1 MAYYMN
7 TKFLRITVGVFII
20 LSFFCGTACVKAYGQ
35 TQAHGQAQ
43 PVEVGASRTELYFPM
58 LKDKT
63 IAVVSNQTGE
73 FAGVH
78 LVDTLLS
85 AGFPIIKVFSPEH
98 GFRGQAEAG
107 KKVDNQIDEK
117 TGLPVIS
124 LYGSHRKPTPEDL
137 KGIDLVVFD
146 LQDVGVRFYTYIS
159 TLHYVM
165 EACAEQ
171 GIPVVVLDRPN
182 PHVGYIDGPVLDTA
196 CCRSFIGMHPVPVV
210 YGMTIGEY
218 ARMIAGE
225 GWLKTQKPCT
235 LHVIPLQGCT
245 RATAYSFPVWPS
257 PNLRSMKAIY
267 AYPGLCLLEGTPVS
281 MGRGTWQPF
290 ECYGFEG
297 CEEGDYTFTPRP
309 IEGLSAHPPLQD
321 KECRGWRVPDSLTL
335 QLPRQLD
342 LQPLLRM
349 YRNYPDKARFF
360 TSFFSKLAGTP
371 RLAEQIGQG
380 ASEEEIRASWVKD
393 LKEFEKIRQKYLLY
407 K

>member
-1 MAYYMN
+1 MTKILRMAVA
-7 TKFLRITVGVFII
+7 TFSC
-20 LSFFCGTACVKAYGQ
+20 LSLFCIKAHSQ
-35 TQAHGQAQ
+35 D
-43 PVEVGASRTELYFPM
+43 VEVGASRTELYFP
-58 LKDKT
+58 LLEGKN
-63 IAVVSNQTGE
+63 IGVVGNQTSV

-78 LVDTLLS
+78 LVDTLLA
-85 AGFPIIKVFSPEH
+85 AGYRVEKVFSPEH

-107 KKVDNQIDEK
+107 KKVDNQADEK

-124 LYGSHRKPTPEDL
+124 LYGNHKKPTPADL
-137 KGIDLVVFD
+137 KGIDLMLFD

-159 TLHYVM
+159 TLHYVL

-182 PHVGYIDGPVLDTA
+182 PHAGYIDGPMLDTT
-196 CCRSFIGMHPVPVV
+196 CCRSFVGMHPVPLV

-225 GWLKTQKPCT
+225 GWLNTQKTCT
-235 LHVIPLQGCT
+235 LHVIPLQGYT
-245 RATAYSFPVWPS
+245 RATAYDFPVWPS

-297 CEEGDYTFTPRP
+297 CEEGDYRFTPQP
-309 IEGLSAHPPLQD
+309 IAGLSANPPLQG
-321 KECRGWRVPDSLTL
+321 KECRGWLVPDSLTR
-335 QLPRQLD
+335 QLPHQID

-360 TSFFSKLAGTP
+360 TVFFSKLAGSP

-380 ASEEEIRASWVKD
+380 RSEEEIRASWIKD
-393 LKEFEKIRQKYLLY
+393 LKEFEKTRQKYLLY